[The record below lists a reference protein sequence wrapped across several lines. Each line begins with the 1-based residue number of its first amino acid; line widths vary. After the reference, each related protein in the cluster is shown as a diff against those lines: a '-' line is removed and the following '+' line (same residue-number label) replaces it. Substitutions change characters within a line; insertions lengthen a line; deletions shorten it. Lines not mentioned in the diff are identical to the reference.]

1 MRQNKTKKLSYLPSK
16 HFITI
21 CPFITLSI
29 IKYFI
34 TFNCYLFPYSVRI
47 RHFAMKEFCN
57 MVSFFSS
64 SPYSMFDFFSF
75 LYPPTELET
84 LSLQLCHPA
93 IVKIKL
99 CFKIFPTSQSKYPR
113 NKTNRAFMQYHWP
126 LRRI

>member
-64 SPYSMFDFFSF
+64 SPYSMFDFFFIFVS
-75 LYPPTELET
+75 PDRTRDIIT
-84 LSLQLCHPA
+84 PA
-93 IVKIKL
+93 MSSSYCEDKAM
-99 CFKIFPTSQSKYPR
+99 F
-113 NKTNRAFMQYHWP
+113 
-126 LRRI
+126 